1 MTEYVRAQDGYVRS
15 AYFYRDRGQK
25 LKAGPLWDYD
35 LSFGVSCCFNSHLT
49 GVDPVTGSGWQFN
62 NGYNRGAR
70 ENGLADTAHTAV
82 MGRLDWTRLMM
93 ADPDFKQL
101 FVDSWQQLRQIVG
114 LRRVSIGNQ
123 VGQLRPGRT
132 PRRESLRVG
141 NACVDLVAARFQPRL
156 QRASAAIRR
165 QCGT

>member
-101 FVDSWQQLRQIVG
+101 FVDSWQQLRLG
-114 LRRVSIGNQ
+114 AL
-123 VGQLRPGRT
+123 
-132 PRRESLRVG
+132 
-141 NACVDLVAARFQPRL
+141 
-156 QRASAAIRR
+156 SAAGLASRINALAAQVSHWR
-165 QCGT
+165 QEGQQLEVLTGG